1 MSIVLLALPLGLATG
16 GLLGVLGAG
25 GSVLTVPALVYLL
38 DQPVGAA
45 TTAALAIV
53 SVNAAVG
60 AATNARAGTVDLR
73 LAARFGAASV
83 AGALVGSVLNRLASG
98 EMVLFLLAI
107 VMLASAW
114 SLWRGAPA
122 TEHSPRPPRS
132 AARGRTALVGAL
144 GLGVGVMTGFFGVG
158 GGFLIVPALI
168 LLLGV
173 PVRTAIGTSL
183 VIITVT
189 ALAGLAGHLAA
200 GGVDW
205 SVTIAFAV
213 AGAVG
218 AWLGVRG
225 GRRVSGERLSQLF
238 AVMLV
243 AVAAFLLARNGA
255 AVGL

>member
-1 MSIVLLALPLGLATG
+1 VSIVLLALPLGLATG

-25 GSVLTVPALVYLL
+25 GSVLAVPALVYLL

-53 SVNAAVG
+53 STNAAVG
-60 AATNARAGTVDLR
+60 AAANARAGTLDAG
-73 LAARFGAASV
+73 LAVRFAAASV
-83 AGALVGSVLNRLASG
+83 VGALAGSVLNRLASG
-98 EMVLFLLAI
+98 ETVLFLLAL

-122 TEHSPRPPRS
+122 GEPAPR
-132 AARGRTALVGAL
+132 AATGARTALVAAL

-158 GGFLIVPALI
+158 GGFLIVPALV

-183 VIITVT
+183 VIIAVT
-189 ALAGLAGHLAA
+189 ALAGLAAHLAA

-205 SVTIAFAV
+205 SVTIAFAA

-225 GRRVSGERLSQLF
+225 GRRVSGRRLSQLF
-238 AVMLV
+238 ALMLV

-255 AVGL
+255 AVGLDT

>member
-1 MSIVLLALPLGLATG
+1 VSIVLLALPLGLATG

-25 GSVLTVPALVYLL
+25 GSVLAVPALVYLL

-53 SVNAAVG
+53 SANAAVG
-60 AATNARAGTVDLR
+60 AAESVRAGAVDLR
-73 LAARFGAASV
+73 LAGRFAVASV

-98 EMVLFLLAI
+98 ETVLFLLAI
-107 VMLASAW
+107 VMLGAAW
-114 SLWRGAPA
+114 SLWRGRPASTRPRQAPPAPA
-122 TEHSPRPPRS
+122 L
-132 AARGRTALVGAL
+132 LVGAL
-144 GLGVGVMTGFFGVG
+144 GLGVGVLTGFFGVG

-183 VIITVT
+183 VIISVT

-205 SVTIAFAV
+205 TVTIAFAG

-225 GRRVSGERLSQLF
+225 GRRVPAERLSQLF

-255 AVGL
+255 AIGL

>member
-53 SVNAAVG
+53 SANAAVG
-60 AATNARAGTVDLR
+60 AAENVRAGTADLR
-73 LAARFGAASV
+73 LAARFAAASV
-83 AGALVGSVLNRLASG
+83 VGALVGSVLNRLASG
-98 EMVLFLLAI
+98 ETVLFLLAI
-107 VMLASAW
+107 VMLGSAW
-114 SLWRGAPA
+114 SLWRGRPGRARLREAPPAPA
-122 TEHSPRPPRS
+122 L
-132 AARGRTALVGAL
+132 LVGAL
-144 GLGVGVMTGFFGVG
+144 GLGVGVLTGFFGVG

-205 SVTIAFAV
+205 PVTIAFAG

-225 GRRVSGERLSQLF
+225 GRRVPAERLSQVF

-255 AVGL
+255 AIGL

>member
-53 SVNAAVG
+53 SANAAVG
-60 AATNARAGTVDLR
+60 AAENVRVGTVDLR
-73 LAARFGAASV
+73 LAVRFAVASV
-83 AGALVGSVLNRLASG
+83 VGALVGSVLNRLASG
-98 EMVLFLLAI
+98 ETVLFLLAI
-107 VMLASAW
+107 VMLGSAW
-114 SLWRGAPA
+114 SLSQGRPTRARPRQAPPAPA
-122 TEHSPRPPRS
+122 L
-132 AARGRTALVGAL
+132 LVGAI

-205 SVTIAFAV
+205 PVTIAFAG
-213 AGAVG
+213 AGTVG
-218 AWLGVRG
+218 AWLGVHG
-225 GRRVSGERLSQLF
+225 GRRVPAERLSQVF

-243 AVAAFLLARNGA
+243 AVAAFLLARNGTA
-255 AVGL
+255 IGL